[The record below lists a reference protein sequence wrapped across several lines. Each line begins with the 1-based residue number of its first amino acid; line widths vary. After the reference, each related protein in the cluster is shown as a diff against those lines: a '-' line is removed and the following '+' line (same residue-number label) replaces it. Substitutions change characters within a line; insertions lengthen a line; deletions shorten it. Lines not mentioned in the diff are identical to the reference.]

1 MFDCTGC
8 IVQATAGRDRD
19 NLFFVVGVEEETKRL
34 LLADGKRR
42 KAVHPKAKQPKHI
55 KPIDLEDF
63 DHPIIRKLQQHAPV
77 SDRELRMALAAF
89 KGGNHAWQKTI

>member
-19 NLFFVVGVEEETKRL
+19 DLFFVVGVEEETNRL

-42 KAVHPKAKQPKHI
+42 KAAHPKAKQPRHI
-55 KPIDLEDF
+55 EPIEVIVNCNETGTPNF
-63 DHPIIRKLQQHAPV
+63 
-77 SDRELRMALAAF
+77 S
-89 KGGNHAWQKTI
+89 

>member
-8 IVQATAGRDRD
+8 IVQSTAGRDRGD
-19 NLFFVVGVEEETKRL
+19 LFFVVGVEECAKRV

-42 KAVHPKAKQPKHI
+42 KVSSPKAKQPGHI
-55 KPIDLEDF
+55 KPVDPEDF
-63 DHPIIRKLQQHAPV
+63 DHPVIHKLQQHKSV

-89 KGGNHAWQKTI
+89 KGR

>member
-8 IVQATAGRDRD
+8 IVQATAGRDKD
-19 NLFFVVGVEEETKRL
+19 QLFFVVGVDETRKRL

-42 KAVHPKAKQPKHI
+42 KAACPKAKQFGHVLPV
-55 KPIDLEDF
+55 DLGEF
-63 DHPIIRKLQQHAPV
+63 DHPVIRKLQQKASV
-77 SDRELRMALAAF
+77 SDRELRGALAAF